1 MEYVNMLT
9 LKNYEKELHIDKD
22 YFSTIYIEK
31 KMFDADMCIGL
42 ESEEDAEKQLK
53 VDAPRCIF
61 RYNGKRYSGIP
72 QNIHKSIIPYCTQ
85 CVMGLPVTLLFK
97 SFDLVC
103 ESGSPMVVNAYEN
116 KSVIVFKKL
125 IIKNIEG
132 GNMFNVHVLVKITSE
147 DMVEISFR
155 VDHS

>member
-1 MEYVNMLT
+1 
-9 LKNYEKELHIDKD
+9 
-22 YFSTIYIEK
+22 
-31 KMFDADMCIGL
+31 
-42 ESEEDAEKQLK
+42 
-53 VDAPRCIF
+53 
-61 RYNGKRYSGIP
+61 
-72 QNIHKSIIPYCTQ
+72 
-85 CVMGLPVTLLFK
+85 MGLPVTLLFK

-103 ESGSPMVVNAYEN
+103 DSGSPMVVNAYEN

-132 GNMFNVHVLVKITSE
+132 GNMFDVHVLVKITSE